1 MMRSA
6 SREALATLRASQ
18 DDVLG
23 ADAPAAS
30 YAELAEQLYSVTD
43 LLVSYPQL
51 RRTVGDPSTAPD
63 ARADLIGGLVGGR
76 LNAPATEFVRAAVR
90 LRWSSPWDLADALEL
105 SGNDA
110 LFAAAETDGVLDD
123 VEDQLFRFE
132 RILDRESEL
141 ATLLDERSV
150 SAERRVAL
158 LDDVL
163 GDKVHPAA
171 KALLAQAVRSE
182 RRRSLSFA
190 IDELLREAAARQ
202 ARSVARVISAVP
214 LTGEQ
219 EARLAAALG
228 SMYGRTI
235 SLRTAVDPSV
245 RGGLLIH
252 VGNEIIDGSVATRL
266 TQARA
271 ALAG

>member
-1 MMRSA
+1 MMRAA

-23 ADAPAAS
+23 ADASSAS
-30 YAELAEQLYSVTD
+30 YTGLAEQLYSVSD
-43 LLVSYPQL
+43 LLVAYPQL
-51 RRTVGDPSTAPD
+51 RRTVGDPSTSPD
-63 ARADLIGGLVGGR
+63 ARGELIGGLLAGK
-76 LNAPATEFVRAAVR
+76 LDNPANEFVRAAVR

-110 LFAAAETDGVLDD
+110 LFAAAEVDGVLDD
-123 VEDQLFRFE
+123 VEDELFRFE

-150 SAERRVAL
+150 ATDRRVAL
-158 LDDVL
+158 LGGVL
-163 GDKVHPAA
+163 GDKVRPAT
-171 KALLAQAVRSE
+171 KALLEQAVRSE

-190 IDELLREAAARQ
+190 IDELLSEAASRQ

-214 LTGEQ
+214 LTEAQ
-219 EARLAAALG
+219 ETRLSAALG
-228 SMYGRTI
+228 AMYGRTI

-252 VGNEIIDGSVATRL
+252 VGNEVIDGSVATRL
-266 TQARA
+266 TEARA
-271 ALAG
+271 ALAR